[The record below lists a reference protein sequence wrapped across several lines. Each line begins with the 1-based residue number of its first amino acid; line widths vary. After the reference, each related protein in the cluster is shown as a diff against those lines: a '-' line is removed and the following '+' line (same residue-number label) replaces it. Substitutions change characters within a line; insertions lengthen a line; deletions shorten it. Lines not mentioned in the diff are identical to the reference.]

1 MKNETPVQSFGSRGV
16 MSRKQVWK
24 VIGLSLLVCGSLHAQ
39 RITSFDAP
47 VPPGTG
53 PTQGTF
59 PTAINLAG
67 VIVGSV
73 SDASGVYHGFVRSRD
88 GTTITPFDPP
98 GSANTIVTGI
108 TPEGKITGY
117 YTDAFGVNHG
127 FLRASNGKFTNPID
141 DPLAGIQ
148 SGEGTFPLGI
158 NPAGEIT
165 GYYYDTLFVNHGFL
179 RTPGGTFTEFDP
191 PTSLGTTPEAI
202 NPRGEIMGIYVS
214 ADPVSG
220 LTQVHVFLRTTNGT
234 LTIDPPGLVSANQSD
249 SAGYGGASVVIPN
262 ADGAIN
268 PAGSVVG
275 FFADSSGYQG
285 FLRTSN
291 GTITPINEPNS
302 ANSAHWT
309 YVNAINPSGT
319 IIGTY
324 LDNTASS
331 TAHGFVR
338 DPKGNYTTIDGPNSP
353 LPPFSTSAT
362 AINPVGEITGYYED
376 ASFVTHGFVRI
387 PAHKMNDTEGF
398 GGSD

>member
-1 MKNETPVQSFGSRGV
+1 LRLVQPKEKMKTLFKTSIQL
-16 MSRKQVWK
+16 WK
-24 VIGLSLLVCGSLHAQ
+24 VIGLTLLVCGSLYAQ
-39 RITSFDAP
+39 QITSFDAP

-59 PTAINLAG
+59 PTAINPAG

-73 SDASGVYHGFVRSRD
+73 FDASGVYHGFVRSRD
-88 GTTITPFDPP
+88 GATYKVFDPT
-98 GSANTIVTGI
+98 GSTNTIVTGI

-117 YTDAFGVNHG
+117 YTDASGVNHG

-165 GYYYDTLFVNHGFL
+165 GYYYDSGFVNHGFY
-179 RTPGGTFTEFDP
+179 RTPGGTFTTLDP

-202 NPRGEIMGIYVS
+202 NSRGEIMGIYVS
-214 ADPVSG
+214 ADPVTG
-220 LTQVHVFLRTTNGT
+220 LGQVHVFLRTTNGT

-249 SAGYGGASVVIPN
+249 SAGYGGGSIVI
-262 ADGAIN
+262 AGQDGSIN
-268 PAGSVVG
+268 TAGSVVG
-275 FFADSSGYQG
+275 YFSDSSGYQG
-285 FLRTSN
+285 FLRTRN

-309 YVNAINPSGT
+309 YVNAINPTGT

-324 LDNTASS
+324 VDNTPSS
-331 TAHGFVR
+331 TFHGFVR

-362 AINPVGEITGYYED
+362 AINPAGEITGYYQD
-376 ASFVTHGFVRI
+376 ASFVTHGFVRS
-387 PAHKMNDTEGF
+387 PDHEHEREGLV
-398 GGSD
+398 GGD